1 MFSTN
6 RQTEQEKVE
15 IALAV
20 DILLF
25 ATEQLVEVMQ
35 EIEGYANKSLL
46 THKEQNNLQLDLE
59 TSKLIACV
67 ARQKLRK
74 IAPSVKASVYKNMDG
89 LKREKKMKITVFGS
103 DTSADT
109 SSEEFVLNL

>member
-6 RQTEQEKVE
+6 RQKEQQEIKTE
-15 IALAV
+15 LAV
-20 DILLF
+20 EILLF

-35 EIEGYANKSLL
+35 EIEGYANKTLL
-46 THKEQNNLQLDLE
+46 TDKDQKNLQLDLE

-67 ARQKLRK
+67 ARQNLRK

-89 LKREKKMKITVFGS
+89 LKREKQMKITRDAWTPQQTPALRS
-103 DTSADT
+103 
-109 SSEEFVLNL
+109 LC